1 MDKSNIPNHIAII
14 PDGNRRW
21 ARLNR
26 LPIIEGHREGVN
38 RAIEIL
44 ETLYEYE
51 IPFFTFWGSSF
62 SNLTTRT
69 KKEILALE
77 QLYALQFKKLIEN
90 RQIHEKKVKIRILGR
105 WESVLGKKAVRS
117 IRMAEKETEH
127 YGDFSLTFLIAYD
140 GIGEMITAV
149 EQIVSEARKDAD
161 LIINPALI
169 KRHLYTRE
177 LPPVDLVIRTGGEP
191 HLSSGFM
198 MWDIADSQLDFSEKL
213 WPDYTKDD
221 FAGAIRKFQKRE
233 RRFGI

>member
-21 ARLNR
+21 ARLNG
-26 LPIIEGHREGVN
+26 LPTIEGHREGVN

-51 IPFFTFWGSSF
+51 IPYFTFWGSSF
-62 SNLTTRT
+62 SNLTARTRR
-69 KKEILALE
+69 EILALE
-77 QLYALQFKKLIEN
+77 QLYALQFKKLVEN
-90 RQIHEKKVKIRILGR
+90 QEIHEKKVRIRVLGR
-105 WESVLGKKAVRS
+105 WESVLGKKAVKA
-117 IRMAEKETEH
+117 IRRAEKETEC
-127 YGDFSLTFLIAYD
+127 YDNFSLTFLIAYD

-149 EQIVSEARKDAD
+149 EQIVSEARKNTD
-161 LIINPALI
+161 LIISPELI
-169 KRHLYTRE
+169 KKHLYTRE

-198 MWDIADSQLDFSEKL
+198 MWDIAESQLDFSDKL

-221 FAGAIRKFQKRE
+221 FVEAVTKFQKRE
-233 RRFGI
+233 RRFGT